1 MYFLFNLIWT
11 SLLYFTHKETE
22 AKENIDLLKTMQLE
36 AIPTQVWL
44 QSPSPKRWWLEPEA
58 RCWLLPRL
66 VSSWHLVQR
75 SWLCGCE
82 SALPILSQ
90 SYSLKKKKKKI
101 LILRLQATQAP
112 CCLRLPFP
120 SPSLPFLSFVVFLS
134 ISVGL
139 FPDPLLTQT
148 LTLCLSILQYTSF
161 GRVMCTL
168 TTTISM
174 NTLVC

>member
-1 MYFLFNLIWT
+1 
-11 SLLYFTHKETE
+11 
-22 AKENIDLLKTMQLE
+22 MQLE

-66 VSSWHLVQR
+66 VSSWHLMQR
-75 SWLCGCE
+75 LWLCGCE
-82 SALPILSQ
+82 SALTILSQ
-90 SYSLKKKKKKI
+90 SYSLKKKKKNLDFKI
-101 LILRLQATQAP
+101 SKRSTQPTQAP
-112 CCLRLPFP
+112 CCLGLPFP
-120 SPSLPFLSFVVFLS
+120 SPSLPFLRFVVFPS

-148 LTLCLSILQYTSF
+148 LTLCLSIRQYTSF

-168 TTTISM
+168 TTTIST